1 MWPKWF
7 LIIHQNEYV
16 YEKVDLWL
24 AVDGENV
31 KGLDGHAECLLSDF
45 TDEDETT
52 GDEDGT
58 HSQTSMGLMATEAI
72 STAILKEK
80 KWVLHLY
87 LIPES
92 HDHNDD
98 EWDVQYLQT
107 KNSLRTNL
115 DKEFEH
121 TYKGFASFEFNTDD
135 DTDCITIRSP

>member
-1 MWPKWF
+1 VWPKWF

-52 GDEDGT
+52 GDEDET

-98 EWDVQYLQT
+98 EWDVQYQYKKLHPNKPRQRIRTHTRALPVLNLIRMTMQT
-107 KNSLRTNL
+107 VSL
-115 DKEFEH
+115 
-121 TYKGFASFEFNTDD
+121 FASPD
-135 DTDCITIRSP
+135 

>member
-52 GDEDGT
+52 GDEDET

-92 HDHNDD
+92 VHNDD

-107 KNSLRTNL
+107 KKSLRTNL

-121 TYKGFASFEFNTDD
+121 SYKGFASFEFNTDD

>member
-1 MWPKWF
+1 VWPKWF

-45 TDEDETT
+45 TDEDET
-52 GDEDGT
+52 
-58 HSQTSMGLMATEAI
+58 SMGLMATEAI

-87 LIPES
+87 LGPA
-92 HDHNDD
+92 
-98 EWDVQYLQT
+98 L
-107 KNSLRTNL
+107 
-115 DKEFEH
+115 
-121 TYKGFASFEFNTDD
+121 
-135 DTDCITIRSP
+135 